1 MSQLQ
6 MFGGGGTGPTPTPT
20 TVTTVGATTQNLFTI
35 DLGAVPGTYQFEAR
49 VKAFEST
56 TPASAGY
63 NIYGTFR
70 TNGTIATLVGNQ
82 DVFNEDAALI
92 NADAYFTATGI
103 DNNAILQVLGVAA
116 LTIVWVGESE
126 VT

>member
-20 TVTTVGATTQNLFTI
+20 TVTTVGATTQDLLTV
-35 DLGAVPGTYQFEAR
+35 DLGAVAGTFQFEAR

-56 TPASAGY
+56 TPAGAGY
-63 NIYGTFR
+63 NIYGTF
-70 TNGTIATLVGNQ
+70 TTDGANATLVGNQ
-82 DVFNEDAALI
+82 DVYNEDAALI
-92 NADAYFTATGI
+92 NADAYFTATG
-103 DNNAILQVLGVAA
+103 NNAILQVLGVAG